1 MRNSVKRRGV
11 CRINHDMLCCLQRK
25 GEEMTLLEVCC
36 YSMACAQEAQRCGA
50 DRIELCAAPHEG
62 GLTPSLGVLKTV
74 RETVTIPVHPIIRPR
89 GGDFCYTESEFAAML
104 DDVATVRELG
114 FPGVVIGVLDGWSGR
129 YRAHAKI
136 MAAAGSLAVTFHRAF
151 DMCAD
156 PRQAYRTLA
165 DSGVARILTSGQ
177 QASAEKGLSLITEL
191 IALGDTPIIMAG
203 AGVRAANL
211 AKFLQAGVKRSTA
224 RPATG
229 CHRQC
234 AFVIPDCRCPPMPT
248 QMNIRAMPLM
258 A

>member
-1 MRNSVKRRGV
+1 
-11 CRINHDMLCCLQRK
+11 
-25 GEEMTLLEVCC
+25 MTLLEVCC

-74 RETVTIPVHPIIRPR
+74 RATVTIPVHPIIRPR

-104 DDVATVRELG
+104 DDVVTVRELG
-114 FPGVVIGVLDGWSGR
+114 FPGVVIGVLDADGR
-129 YRAHAKI
+129 VDITRMQKI

-156 PRQAYRTLA
+156 PYQAYRTLA

-191 IALGDTPIIMAG
+191 IALGGYSNHYGWCRCSSGQPG
-203 AGVRAANL
+203 EVSSGWR
-211 AKFLQAGVKRSTA
+211 KRSPQLSRTLGA
-224 RPATG
+224 IANALPSFRIVDV
-229 CHRQC
+229 RR
-234 AFVIPDCRCPPMPT
+234 CR
-248 QMNIRAMPLM
+248 RR
-258 A
+258 